1 MDNSRF
7 VSRENTMIGLGAF
20 PPASSGP
27 AETTIEPGFSAS
39 KAVTN
44 GITEDCA
51 VAATMT
57 AMRPPGISVGAPQPK
72 AAWEGLQG
80 VSLSIC
86 ARTMA
91 SRKPA
96 ACRGSS
102 RDRNTN
108 RRLAKTISIC
118 PRASR
123 DRTRAP
129 ASSTNC
135 PSTKRSRAPTRARR
149 SPFHRLDEEM
159 QILLLDDL
167 EFSRRPKNSA
177 DRQDRRRYVVNPARQ
192 PQR

>member
-1 MDNSRF
+1 MDSSRF
-7 VSRENTMIGLGAF
+7 VSRENTMIGLCAF
-20 PPASSGP
+20 PLASSGL

-39 KAVTN
+39 KAVTK

-57 AMRPPGISVGAPQPK
+57 AMRPPGNSVGAPQPK
-72 AAWEGLQG
+72 AAWGGLQG

-123 DRTRAP
+123 DQP
-129 ASSTNC
+129 
-135 PSTKRSRAPTRARR
+135 ARR
-149 SPFHRLDEEM
+149 HLRQIVRRQSAVGRRPRGAIALHRLNEEI

-167 EFSRRPKNSA
+167 EFSGRPKNSA
-177 DRQDRRRYVVNPARQ
+177 DRQDRPNTSSIHLDNRSVK
-192 PQR
+192 